1 MPTRKCVK
9 CGAPFERRYE
19 DQFLCEACAAKSKAN
34 FAVKLKDRT
43 CRTCGTTFK
52 GGPRA
57 WYCPTCRA
65 ERERV
70 SRRKRNQ
77 HPPRRKLGSID
88 QCENCGK
95 DYIVN
100 SGLQRYCPEC
110 APLMAQKKRNL
121 ISREWNK
128 EHLDRE
134 AIKADRA
141 QASSIRFC
149 SVCGKEFSAEDAV
162 VFQLDI
168 CSPECLSKYRL
179 EHPTD
184 PTNKI
189 AIDDVVSTYQATKS
203 LLGTAKHYGVTPY
216 VVCRC
221 LITRNIYDNLP
232 PIAQQIRDMYDRGM
246 KNADIAQALNIS
258 VATVRTYEP
267 YNTTTKTIKASR
279 K

>member
-110 APLMAQKKRNL
+110 APLMAQKKE
-121 ISREWNK
+121 ISSP
-128 EHLDRE
+128 
-134 AIKADRA
+134 
-141 QASSIRFC
+141 AS
-149 SVCGKEFSAEDAV
+149 G
-162 VFQLDI
+162 
-168 CSPECLSKYRL
+168 
-179 EHPTD
+179 
-184 PTNKI
+184 
-189 AIDDVVSTYQATKS
+189 TKS
-203 LLGTAKHYGVTPY
+203 T
-216 VVCRC
+216 
-221 LITRNIYDNLP
+221 LIEKPLKP
-232 PIAQQIRDMYDRGM
+232 
-246 KNADIAQALNIS
+246 
-258 VATVRTYEP
+258 TVRKPVALDFAP
-267 YNTTTKTIKASR
+267 YAAKSFRPKMR
-279 K
+279 

>member
-52 GGPRA
+52 GDPRA

-65 ERERV
+65 ERERA
-70 SRRKRNQ
+70 SRRKR
-77 HPPRRKLGSID
+77 
-88 QCENCGK
+88 
-95 DYIVN
+95 
-100 SGLQRYCPEC
+100 
-110 APLMAQKKRNL
+110 
-121 ISREWNK
+121 
-128 EHLDRE
+128 
-134 AIKADRA
+134 
-141 QASSIRFC
+141 
-149 SVCGKEFSAEDAV
+149 
-162 VFQLDI
+162 
-168 CSPECLSKYRL
+168 
-179 EHPTD
+179 
-184 PTNKI
+184 
-189 AIDDVVSTYQATKS
+189 
-203 LLGTAKHYGVTPY
+203 
-216 VVCRC
+216 
-221 LITRNIYDNLP
+221 
-232 PIAQQIRDMYDRGM
+232 IAQQIRDMCDRGV